1 MKKQNKVLKKAIKFL
16 LTHFSS
22 ISIGNPNEFLYSL
35 AVSPNDDY
43 DNFKKNYKYRLWVSL
58 NDTNSYEH
66 IEQKTD
72 DNDNNIIGIFK
83 VNGDLYS
90 ASWRVNSYDDHT
102 YDNILSTF
110 KKVKPNQ
117 KMITVYEVNN

>member
-22 ISIGNPNEFLYSL
+22 IDIGNPNDFLYSL
-35 AVSPNDDY
+35 AVSFDEYY
-43 DNFKKNYKYRLWVSL
+43 DNFKKNYKYRLWTSL

-72 DNDNNIIGIFK
+72 DDNNIIGIFK

-90 ASWRVNSYDDHT
+90 ASWRVNSYD
-102 YDNILSTF
+102 NILSTF
-110 KKVKPNQ
+110 KKVKA
-117 KMITVYEVNN
+117 